1 MNHEVKIASDEQ
13 VEKITMDVIA
23 ENKNLLKRLEQEE
36 GVIVIENQ
44 ESITQ
49 EFLEC
54 ATRTNDNFSVVSAD
68 RTQIESL
75 SSEEYLVN

>member
-13 VEKITMDVIA
+13 VEKITMEVIA

-49 EFLEC
+49 EFLEY

-68 RTQIESL
+68 RTQIESI

>member
-13 VEKITMDVIA
+13 VEKITMEVIA

-36 GVIVIENQ
+36 GVIVIENK

-49 EFLEC
+49 EFLEY
-54 ATRTNDNFSVVSAD
+54 ATRTNDNFSVVSTD
-68 RTQIESL
+68 RTQIESI

>member
-1 MNHEVKIASDEQ
+1 MNHEAKIASDEQ
-13 VEKITMDVIA
+13 VEKITKEVIA

-36 GVIVIENQ
+36 GTIVIENQ

-49 EFLEC
+49 EFLEY
-54 ATRTNDNFSVVSAD
+54 ATRTDDNFSVVSTD

>member
-13 VEKITMDVIA
+13 VEKITKEVIA

-36 GVIVIENQ
+36 GVIVIKNQ
-44 ESITQ
+44 ESVTQ
-49 EFLEC
+49 EFLEN
-54 ATRTNDNFSVVSAD
+54 ATRTNDKFSVVSID
-68 RTQIESL
+68 RTQIESI